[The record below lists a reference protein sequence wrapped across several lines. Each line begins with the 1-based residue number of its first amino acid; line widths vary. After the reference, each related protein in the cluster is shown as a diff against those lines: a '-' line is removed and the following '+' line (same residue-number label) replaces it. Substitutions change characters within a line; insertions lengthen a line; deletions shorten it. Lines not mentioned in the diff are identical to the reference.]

1 MALNFPTNPTTGQ
14 SHDAT
19 NGIRY
24 IFDGVKWIT
33 QGSNASGLKDII
45 KLDSITSQFNGTL
58 TTFDLKTSGTTVKPF
73 NAETL
78 TISLGGVIQEPQTA
92 YTVDTNAGTITFD
105 SAPPTGM
112 AFYGILNSRAPLSTG
127 SLSDGS
133 VTNAKVN
140 ANAAIDG
147 SKLQAASGSN
157 AGSLSASDFTKLAG
171 IDIGAKDDQTASE
184 IVALVADQTIA
195 PSEINI
201 GDNEKIQL
209 GNSQDL
215 KIFHDGSQSI
225 ILDNGTGQ
233 LRISGENTIALT
245 NAAGT
250 ENYARFLKDG
260 AVELYHDN
268 VKKVETSANG
278 LDLPDNSKLQLGT
291 SQDLKIY
298 HDGTHSFIQKGDGTG
313 NLYVD
318 ANGIILRGTNAETLA
333 SFTENGAVELY
344 FDNGLTA
351 KTISS
356 GFSVTGSLGVNT
368 DSPSTPIHIVSSGA
382 RGITVE
388 RSSTANAS
396 IEFKNSSDSMFCGLT
411 SNGTGFAIDDDDNLA
426 SGPMLFVKASDGN
439 VGIAND
445 SPTEKLDVTG
455 NVKLSGNIEPNADNA
470 SALGS
475 ASKRFTTLHS
485 AALNTGDINMSNLND
500 SANEVDGSK
509 GSWSIQEGADDLFII
524 NRVSGKKY
532 KFNLTEIS

>member
-1 MALNFPTNPTTGQ
+1 MALNFPTTPTTGQ
-14 SHDAT
+14 SHDAS

-58 TTFDLKTSGTTVKPF
+58 TTFDLKANGITVKPF

-215 KIFHDGSQSI
+215 KI
-225 ILDNGTGQ
+225 
-233 LRISGENTIALT
+233 
-245 NAAGT
+245 
-250 ENYARFLKDG
+250 
-260 AVELYHDN
+260 
-268 VKKVETSANG
+268 
-278 LDLPDNSKLQLGT
+278 
-291 SQDLKIY
+291 Y

-426 SGPMLFVKASDGN
+426 SGRMFFVKASDGN

>member
-1 MALNFPTNPTTGQ
+1 MALNFPTTPTTGQ

-58 TTFDLKTSGTTVKPF
+58 TTFNLKANGITVKPF

-92 YTVDTNAGTITFD
+92 YTVDTNAGTITFA

-112 AFYGILNSRAPLSTG
+112 AFYGLLNSRAPLSTG

-157 AGSLSASDFTKLAG
+157 AGSLSAFDFTKLAG

-195 PSEINI
+195 PSEINL

-215 KIFHDGSQSI
+215 AIFHNGSNSIIKDSGAGFLLLDTNTLMIRKVDGSK
-225 ILDNGTGQ
+225 TM
-233 LRISGENTIALT
+233 AKFV
-245 NAAGT
+245 A
-250 ENYARFLKDG
+250 
-260 AVELYHDN
+260 
-268 VKKVETSANG
+268 
-278 LDLPDNSKLQLGT
+278 
-291 SQDLKIY
+291 
-298 HDGTHSFIQKGDGTG
+298 
-313 NLYVD
+313 
-318 ANGIILRGTNAETLA
+318 
-333 SFTENGAVELY
+333 NGAVELY
-344 FDNGLTA
+344 FDHVLKA
-351 KTISS
+351 KTLSS
-356 GFSVTGSLGVNT
+356 GFSVTGNLGVNT

-396 IEFKNSSDSMFCGLT
+396 IEFKNTSDSMFCGLT

-426 SGPMLFVKASDGN
+426 SGPMLFVQASDGN

-500 SANEVDGSK
+500 SGNEVDGSK

-524 NRVSGKKY
+524 NRLSGKKY
-532 KFNLTEIS
+532 KVNLTEIS